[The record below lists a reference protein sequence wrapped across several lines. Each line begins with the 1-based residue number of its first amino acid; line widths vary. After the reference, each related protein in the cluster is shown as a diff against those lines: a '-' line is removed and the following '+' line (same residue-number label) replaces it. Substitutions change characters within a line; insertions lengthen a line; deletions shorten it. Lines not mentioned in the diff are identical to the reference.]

1 MSLDTN
7 AAPRSGML
15 ATTHSQKLDAR
26 FSRYAV
32 GENRYRR
39 ARRMLRLESQST
51 VCRGAGKRFRTP
63 IAPSRGLRPKQ
74 LALSVSLSAVVPVGP
89 NDQTWRDLI
98 TDLTALTS
106 RDEVIFSAAEP
117 EPHDLPAI
125 IEGIRLACGVTWLHG
140 SAGRAAQMNRGAR
153 VARAS
158 YLWFLHCDSRL
169 ASDAVEALRRSIAS
183 APDALHYFQLR
194 FGGPRPRLM
203 VCNEYGVAVRSRL
216 LGKPFGDQALCLDAN
231 RFVELG
237 TYDEQAEYG
246 EDHLLVLAARRQKL
260 RLRCTGATI
269 VTSSRKYLRQGWAA
283 TTLRHGWLTW
293 KQAASEAFS
302 GGRLR
307 R

>member
-1 MSLDTN
+1 
-7 AAPRSGML
+7 
-15 ATTHSQKLDAR
+15 
-26 FSRYAV
+26 
-32 GENRYRR
+32 
-39 ARRMLRLESQST
+39 MLRLESPSA
-51 VCRGAGKRFRTP
+51 VRRDVARRLRAP
-63 IAPSRGLRPKQ
+63 IAPRRGLCPER
-74 LALSVSLSAVVPVGP
+74 LEGAVSLSAVVPVGP
-89 NDQTWRDLI
+89 NDPTWRDLV

-117 EPHDLPAI
+117 EPRDLPAV
-125 IEGIRLACGVTWLHG
+125 IEEVRLACGVTWLHG
-140 SAGRAAQMNRGAR
+140 PAGRAAQMNRGAA

-169 ASDAVEALRRSIAS
+169 AGDAVGALRRSIAS
-183 APDALHYFQLR
+183 APDALHYFRLR

-216 LGKPFGDQALCLDAN
+216 LGRPFGDQALCLDAN

-237 TYDEQAEYG
+237 TYDERAQYG
-246 EDHLLVLAARRQKL
+246 EDHLLVLAARRQNL

-302 GGRLR
+302 RGRR
-307 R
+307 RR